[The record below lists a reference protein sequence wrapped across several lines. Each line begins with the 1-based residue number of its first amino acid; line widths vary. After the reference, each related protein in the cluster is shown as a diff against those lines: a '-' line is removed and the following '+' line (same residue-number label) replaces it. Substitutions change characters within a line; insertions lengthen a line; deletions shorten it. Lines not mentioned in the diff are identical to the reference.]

1 MTESFSQLKQSHTA
15 MKRIAASYNK
25 SCSTTVYLELII
37 FLSRT
42 VGAHQIPVNVTA
54 THCNEVIA
62 PDAVHYDLVKKIAR
76 TLYRANRCFHVSAP
90 IRFDRTFDALGKI
103 HKELAESERT
113 DIDQMNL
120 LHDIGV
126 NTREYFESKSFSPLK
141 PKTSKDYQQNQ
152 KESQN
157 LYKISGLSSFEHL

>member
-1 MTESFSQLKQSHTA
+1 MSESLSQLNQSHTA

-25 SCSTTVYLELII
+25 SCSTAVYLELLV

-42 VGAHQIPVNVTA
+42 VGAHQIPVNEVA
-54 THCNEVIA
+54 THQNEVVD

-90 IRFDRTFDALGKI
+90 IRFDRTFDALGLI

-126 NTREYFESKSFSPLK
+126 STRKYFESKTSSPVK
-141 PKTSKDYQQNQ
+141 PKTSKDHQPNQ

-157 LYKISGLSSFEHL
+157 LYKIAGLSTFEH